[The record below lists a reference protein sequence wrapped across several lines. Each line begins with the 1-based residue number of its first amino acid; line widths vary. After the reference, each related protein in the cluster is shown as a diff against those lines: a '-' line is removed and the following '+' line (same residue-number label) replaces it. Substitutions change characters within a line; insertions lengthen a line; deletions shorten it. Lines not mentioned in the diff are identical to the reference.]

1 MSKVFNRNVLVL
13 SVASALVAACGGG
26 GGGGGGVTP
35 PPPPTNQAPNVT
47 PVGDKAVSE
56 GSTAVASV
64 VASDPD
70 GDALYYSLSGDDA
83 GAFSV
88 SSSGVVTFSAA
99 PDFEAPAD
107 ANGDNVYNITVTVT
121 DGVDNTMDSFSV
133 SVNDLLEGRVID
145 GPVSG
150 ATVTL
155 YSRPVG
161 SSDEYTVVTTVQTDA
176 DGRYELPELDRE
188 AFEYKV
194 TSEGGTDT
202 ATGKALPNL
211 ALVAEVPSGSS
222 GSISTTNVNAITTLL
237 SVVETPEEQQAL
249 LTKLGIEGSPE
260 DLANADIWEGSENG
274 DEAAQAAQRVNSQ
287 LISIIQTVA
296 TVVDSASAEP
306 VDPLTIVE
314 AVAAEIVEATD
325 EQGEGTV
332 DLADSTT
339 IAEVLTD
346 TVAEVAPEAEV
357 SEEVVEAVATAVSNV
372 NSVLGDENTDPTSDT
387 AAAVAGASQESLQ
400 ESVEDV
406 ASGNTDVNTFEA
418 DTSPET
424 LLEDVPVEPDAPDND
439 QDGLADAVDPDD
451 DNDGVND
458 VSDAFPFDNTESV
471 DTDGDGV
478 GNNEDTDDD
487 NDTVLDANDAYPLAS
502 NYSDTAFDIS
512 REAKI
517 LLVDYDPATGANPE
531 QSIDTWTVGTN
542 ASGDAEVNVTIEG
555 ALNGANIQ
563 NALDGLPFQSPELV
577 IPLAGL
583 PDRVGTQSA
592 TASIMIKDAAQSVAA
607 GDVAREI
614 MVDSLA
620 LSWTGDGQSA
630 TIELVPQTV
639 TATYVT
645 ADDLEATVTVENVDS
660 DFLTVT
666 TAVEAPPSLDVKFMN
681 LVDKVI
687 SLVPGFLT
695 SGVYEMS
702 VSIDGA
708 PILTSRRDG
717 SVTPVNN
724 LNVTFEVSQ

>member
-47 PVGDKAVSE
+47 PVGDKAVGE

-88 SSSGVVTFSAA
+88 ASSGVVTFIAA

-517 LLVDYDPATGANPE
+517 LLVDYDPASGTNPE

-577 IPLAGL
+577 IPLAGV

-592 TASIMIKDAAQSVAA
+592 TASIMIKDAAQSVAV

-645 ADDLEATVTVENVDS
+645 ADDLQASVTVENVES